1 MPSISFRN
9 RIALYYSITVAALVF
24 LLLAVI
30 FFIVKAGV
38 YNDLDQDLTKEM
50 DDLLTEITV
59 TRNGFSVVPE
69 EWHEKEHNTLD
80 INPIFIQFTD
90 TSGRL
95 FDRSPNLK
103 LSRLLFRKTGSGRT
117 FFDSTL
123 NGKQVR
129 QAQLPVTFKNKAVGY
144 ILVATPL
151 ESVTTVLNNLKKV
164 IFIAYPLL
172 LLILFS
178 VARLLAGRSIRPVNE
193 IIHAARR
200 ISHESLS
207 SRIPFPT
214 YKDELYTLS
223 LTINDLLSRIEN
235 AVIREKQFT
244 SHASHELRTP
254 LAVIKGTLEV
264 LIRKK
269 RTEDELIDTVK
280 YAISELDRINQLVD
294 QLLLLARFESQKE
307 AAKIESISLNAV
319 FLEVISRYSPS
330 IKEKKIQLNCVI
342 EPRAYVMADNYLL
355 SIVLDNLISNAIK
368 YSDTGAHLDIQTK
381 TGAETVVL
389 EITDSGIGIA
399 AEELEKIFSPF
410 YRSDAESHISV
421 KGSGLGLSI
430 VKRICELL
438 NVQIDIKSQ
447 VDKGTHVTLT
457 FNKITAENQN

>member
-24 LLLAVI
+24 LLLALI
-30 FFIVKAGV
+30 FFIVRASV
-38 YNDLDQDLTKEM
+38 YSDLDQDLTKEL

-59 TRNGFSVVPE
+59 TANGFSVIPE

-90 TSGRL
+90 TTGRL

-103 LSRLLFRKTGSGRT
+103 LSRLLFRITGSGRT

-129 QAQLPVTFKNKAVGY
+129 QAQLPVTFKNKTVGH

-151 ESVTTVLNNLKKV
+151 ESSTAVLNNLKKV

-172 LLILFS
+172 LIILFS
-178 VARLLAGRSIRPVNE
+178 VARILAGRSIRPVNE
-193 IIHAARR
+193 IIRAARK

-214 YKDELYTLS
+214 RNDELYTLA
-223 LTINDLLSRIEN
+223 LTINNLLSRIED
-235 AVIREKQFT
+235 AVVREKQFT

-269 RTEDELIDTVK
+269 RTEEELVNTVRD
-280 YAISELDRINQLVD
+280 AIRELDRINQLVD
-294 QLLLLARFESQKE
+294 QLLLLARYESQKE
-307 AAKIESISLNAV
+307 AAKIESISLNAI
-319 FLEVISRYSPS
+319 FLDVISRYSPG
-330 IKEKKIQLNCVI
+330 IKGKQIQLNCVI
-342 EPRAYVMADNYLL
+342 EPGTYVMADNYLL
-355 SIVLDNLISNAIK
+355 SIVLDNLIANAIK
-368 YSDTGAHLDIQTK
+368 YSDNGAHLDIQAK
-381 TGAETVVL
+381 TVAETIAL
-389 EITDSGIGIA
+389 EISDTGIGIA
-399 AEELEKIFSPF
+399 AEELEKIFAPF
-410 YRSDAESHISV
+410 YRSGAESNTSV

-438 NVQIDIKSQ
+438 NVQLTIKSQ
-447 VDKGTHVTLT
+447 LKKGTRVNLIFSST
-457 FNKITAENQN
+457 KAGNQS